1 MDTLAVS
8 APPMCTLTWFS
19 SLHILSLVI
28 MVNLETDEPN
38 LESVDSADPNVE
50 NVEPNV
56 DIVEPSLG
64 VATDCSST
72 EGGDENDSGSSA
84 YESDELEFFANQM
97 RVNINYQLLDY
108 KELDGC
114 MTFKDIPGARKCMK
128 LYALA
133 NKKEL
138 QTSLELNM
146 GEGYIFISDMQKGL
160 LDAMNVSSLP
170 KANHR
175 GDKFW
180 KIDPS
185 QAMEPPQ
192 IVKLA
197 SRPKVK
203 RNRAKDEAINR

>member
-1 MDTLAVS
+1 MINGDYYVINLFATEDCELDVDV
-8 APPMCTLTWFS
+8 PN
-19 SLHILSLVI
+19 ILNYV
-28 MVNLETDEPN
+28 ETDEPN
-38 LESVDSADPNVE
+38 LESVDSYVDSADPNVE
-50 NVEPNV
+50 PNVEPNV

-138 QTSLELNM
+138 QVVK
-146 GEGYIFISDMQKGL
+146 SDSKILRYECQVVTTPFEESWWYL
-160 LDAMNVSSLP
+160 HFSPVDEPLP
-170 KANHR
+170 ITKTM
-175 GDKFW
+175 
-180 KIDPS
+180 IY
-185 QAMEPPQ
+185 E
-192 IVKLA
+192 
-197 SRPKVK
+197 
-203 RNRAKDEAINR
+203 